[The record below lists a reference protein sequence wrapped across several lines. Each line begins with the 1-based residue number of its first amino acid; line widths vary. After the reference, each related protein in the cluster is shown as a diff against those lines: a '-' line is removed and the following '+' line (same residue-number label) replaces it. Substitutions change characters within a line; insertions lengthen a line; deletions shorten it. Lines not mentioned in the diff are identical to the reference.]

1 MRREPLE
8 IERLIRADQRHTASE
23 HRRVSIGEHEQ
34 FRANMQQPDP
44 IDNELETD
52 FGCHPAAASNERG
65 AS

>member
-1 MRREPLE
+1 
-8 IERLIRADQRHTASE
+8 
-23 HRRVSIGEHEQ
+23 VSIGEHEQ